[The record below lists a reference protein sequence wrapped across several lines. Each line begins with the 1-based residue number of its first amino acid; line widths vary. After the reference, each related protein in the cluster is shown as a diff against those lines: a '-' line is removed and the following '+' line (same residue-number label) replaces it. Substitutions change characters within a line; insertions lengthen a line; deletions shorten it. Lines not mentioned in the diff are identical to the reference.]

1 MEMWH
6 NVVVDC
12 SDLFIYLKGK
22 RMESIQ
28 QIVSD
33 LQEKTAVPSLVLK
46 TQQGRSTSIVGSK
59 FGGEPYLP
67 PDFDYPLSSEGQ
79 PLKLLAQLNFA
90 ELLLFDGDSEDE
102 LIGEL
107 ENFPTS
113 GILQFYILPSD
124 VFGVNF
130 DDPTKQDEFRIVYHA
145 DVQPENHQAQMLP
158 EIVLDDDENIFPF
171 DDEFI
176 LEAVLEDSSMRP
188 EDFRLEEMSPEL
200 GELYAQA
207 ADKVNA
213 AISDQDYVDAMLEL
227 SKIDEVLFGE
237 LGDRGGHRVGG
248 YPAFTQHDPRGNPDK
263 DFEVLDT
270 LLLQIDSEFDEE
282 GAGIMWGDMGVA
294 NFFIAAEDL
303 RNLDFSRVLY
313 TWDCY

>member
-1 MEMWH
+1 ME
-6 NVVVDC
+6 N
-12 SDLFIYLKGK
+12 
-22 RMESIQ
+22 IQ

-67 PDFDYPLSSEGQ
+67 PDFEYPLSSEGQ

-90 ELLLFDGDSEDE
+90 ELLSFEDSSDEQDMGKLED
-102 LIGEL
+102 
-107 ENFPTS
+107 FPTS
-113 GILQFYILPSD
+113 GILQFYLLPSEL
-124 VFGVNF
+124 FGVNS
-130 DDPTKQDEFRIVYHA
+130 DELTRQDEFRIVYHA
-145 DVQPENHQAQMLP
+145 DVQAESHQAQNLP
-158 EIVLDDDENIFPF
+158 EILLDDNENIFPLI
-171 DDEFI
+171 DEFT
-176 LEAVLEDSSMRP
+176 LEAVLENSSMRP

-200 GELYAQA
+200 GDLYAQA
-207 ADKVNA
+207 ADKVND
-213 AISDQDYVDAMLEL
+213 AISDEDYIKAMMDLQ
-227 SKIDEVLFGE
+227 KIDEVLFGE

-263 DFEVLDT
+263 DYAGLDT

-282 GAGIMWGDMGVA
+282 GSGIMWGDMGVA

>member
-1 MEMWH
+1 ME
-6 NVVVDC
+6 N
-12 SDLFIYLKGK
+12 
-22 RMESIQ
+22 IQ
-28 QIVSD
+28 RIVSD

-46 TQQGRSTSIVGSK
+46 AQQGRSTSIVSSK

-67 PDFDYPLSSEGQ
+67 PGFEYPLSSEGQ

-90 ELLLFDGDSEDE
+90 ELLPSADGSDEQDVGKLED
-102 LIGEL
+102 
-107 ENFPTS
+107 FPTS
-113 GILQFYILPSD
+113 GILQFYLLPSEL
-124 VFGVNF
+124 FGVNS
-130 DDPTKQDEFRIVYHA
+130 DDLTRQDEFRVVYHA
-145 DVQPENHQAQMLP
+145 GVQAENHQAQNLP
-158 EIVLDDDENIFPF
+158 EILLDDENIFPLY
-171 DDEFI
+171 DEFA
-176 LEAVLEDSSMRP
+176 LEAVLENSSMRP

-200 GELYAQA
+200 GDLYAQA
-207 ADKVNA
+207 ADKVND
-213 AISDQDYVDAMLEL
+213 AISDEDYIKAMMNLQ
-227 SKIDEVLFGE
+227 KIDEVLFGE

-263 DFEVLDT
+263 DYAGLDT

-294 NFFIAAEDL
+294 NFFINAEDL